1 MLPSHVLKLRDIQE
15 FLRST
20 IGLFSLS
27 GLFSLFSPGEIAENW
42 ASHGINLFGFSG
54 LLRLLSQEEVQS

>member
-1 MLPSHVLKLRDIQE
+1 VLPSQAMKLRDIQE

-27 GLFSLFSPGEIAENW
+27 GLFSLFS
-42 ASHGINLFGFSG
+42 LFGFSG